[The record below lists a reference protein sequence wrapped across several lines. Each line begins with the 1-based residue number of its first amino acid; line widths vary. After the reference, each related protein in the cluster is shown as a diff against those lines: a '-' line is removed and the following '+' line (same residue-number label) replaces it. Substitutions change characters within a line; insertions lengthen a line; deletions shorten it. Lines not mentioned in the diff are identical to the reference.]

1 MKDCTWNHKT
11 IHLCTKRL
19 LLQEKPQ
26 KQASGIGST
35 SANSVSWYYAHEGDN
50 KYDTAK
56 GISTTSK
63 TPVIQITVYLFWTL
77 WEYEKVE
84 QALCF
89 LLVGPFFVSFLSYRF
104 RIYKPIGSLSPAI
117 QMMSKEP
124 PTVGE
129 LNSGSHKILVVHLS
143 FYVTW
148 EKDSVKVCKPSQPI
162 WPDHTRLEEP
172 WSQTLLHLRCHSCHL
187 TSQSFAKPTPSC

>member
-1 MKDCTWNHKT
+1 MIQQKAF
-11 IHLCTKRL
+11 LPPLKRL
-19 LLQEKPQ
+19 LYKSLFICSELF
-26 KQASGIGST
+26 G
-35 SANSVSWYYAHEGDN
+35 NMRRWNRHYA
-50 KYDTAK
+50 
-56 GISTTSK
+56 
-63 TPVIQITVYLFWTL
+63 F
-77 WEYEKVE
+77 
-84 QALCF
+84 C
-89 LLVGPFFVSFLSYRF
+89 LLAHFFVSFLSYRF

-172 WSQTLLHLRCHSCHL
+172 WSQALLHLRCHSCHL